1 MTTIIN
7 RVRRALAPSGT
18 EPTRKTYARAGGKEL
33 DWFARRDRDR
43 TLLNKYRTI
52 YDQGGLISEAIDLYP
67 LYMLGTGYTLRGDE
81 EAAAQ
86 VQAVFDRIG
95 IEDIWWHQIIDALV
109 IGDGF
114 VENLFGQGRAE
125 GRLVGLAAIPAET
138 MVVDADEHGKV
149 VGYRQVLGQM
159 QKEPPKLEPNQI
171 THLRLLS
178 TTGSAYGKSLIGR
191 AYDEILR
198 DTKTSESIAQAIRRH
213 GFPKYQ
219 IAIDPDGTQNPPPTD
234 AEVDAIEKEFED
246 IEAKN
251 EFTTVGP
258 INIRALDSGGV
269 QHLQEYSDVT
279 LQRLCAALGVPEELL
294 GLRRGSTDATAVSR
308 IEAFYKKIGTLQ
320 QRLAACY
327 DRNVVDQITGRPG
340 AVWIEFNDVSPTDEK
355 ATTEMLATIMGA
367 TPMDPFAVI
376 SRRWAQNR
384 LGVDPDEWEKEEGE
398 K

>member
-67 LYMLGTGYTLRGDE
+67 LYMLGQGYTLQGDKT
-81 EAAAQ
+81 AASQ
-86 VQAVFDRIG
+86 VQAVFNKVG
-95 IEDIWWHQIIDALV
+95 IEDIWWEQIIDALV

-114 VENLFGQGRAE
+114 VENVFGRGGAE
-125 GRLVGLAAIPAET
+125 DRLVGLATIPSET
-138 MVVDADEHGKV
+138 IEIDADGRGV
-149 VGYRQVLGQM
+149 VTGYRQVLGGSLSNDVSLA
-159 QKEPPKLEPNQI
+159 PKQV
-171 THLRLLS
+171 TDLRFIS
-178 TTGSAYGKSLIGR
+178 VAGSKYGKSLIGR
-191 AYDEILR
+191 ALDDIQR
-198 DTKTSESIAQAIRRH
+198 DTKTAESTAEAIHRH
-213 GFPKYQ
+213 GYPKYH
-219 IAIDPDGTQNPPPTD
+219 IAVNESGEHTVSD
-234 AEVDAIEKEFED
+234 EEMDAIEAEFED
-246 IEAKN
+246 IEKNN
-251 EFTTVGP
+251 EFVTNGP
-258 INIRALDSGGV
+258 VRISPLDAGGV
-269 QHLQEYSDVT
+269 QHLSEYNDIT
-279 LQRLCAALGVPEELL
+279 LQRLIAALGVPEELL

-308 IEAFYKKIGTLQ
+308 IEAFYKKIGLFQ
-320 QRLAACY
+320 RRLAACY
-327 DRNVVDQITGRPG
+327 NRNVIDRITGRPG
-340 AVWIEFNDVSPTDEK
+340 VVKLVFNDASPKDEMQVSQ
-355 ATTEMLATIMGA
+355 MLSTIMGA